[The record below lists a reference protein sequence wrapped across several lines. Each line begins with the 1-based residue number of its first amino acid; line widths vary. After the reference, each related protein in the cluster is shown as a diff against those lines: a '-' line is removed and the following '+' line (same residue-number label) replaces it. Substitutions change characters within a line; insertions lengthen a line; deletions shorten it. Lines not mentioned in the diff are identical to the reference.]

1 MTCSFGQNAHT
12 TRCFSWLSV
21 GYYDEY
27 IWFADA
33 QGEYL
38 PENKFE
44 SFKAGDG
51 RPSTKNWN
59 DPIYDRLRSITTD
72 GTAFTV
78 HKFIKDWPEVS
89 EPTTIKYKVGREG
102 LDPQKDLY
110 S

>member
-1 MTCSFGQNAHT
+1 
-12 TRCFSWLSV
+12 LSV

-51 RPSTKNWN
+51 RPSTKN
-59 DPIYDRLRSITTD
+59 
-72 GTAFTV
+72 
-78 HKFIKDWPEVS
+78 
-89 EPTTIKYKVGREG
+89 
-102 LDPQKDLY
+102 
-110 S
+110 

>member
-1 MTCSFGQNAHT
+1 MDIYQYIPKASFENKNVFYNKTLLKEGAPNIVTCSFGQNAHT

-51 RPSTKNWN
+51 RPSTKN
-59 DPIYDRLRSITTD
+59 
-72 GTAFTV
+72 
-78 HKFIKDWPEVS
+78 
-89 EPTTIKYKVGREG
+89 
-102 LDPQKDLY
+102 
-110 S
+110 